1 MKSNVTGAAGV
12 MKLVGAGVVVA
23 ALGGLTAVGVL
34 DLAGGLG
41 SALGGARHAIAAPG
55 FQPAVA
61 AKVGVVDLEK
71 LIAGLEE
78 IRVKEQE
85 FQRRGEERQKQLQSA
100 VDERKKIEDEVNLL
114 PPSDPARRE
123 KVVKMLELDAVT
135 KARYEGLQN
144 VINLE
149 KGQLFR
155 DSYMK
160 IQEGVRDLAEKEG
173 LDVVFFDDRGLLLPE
188 IASFEELNVRVQN
201 KKILYAG
208 PGVDFTERLIKK
220 MNAEYRAG
228 GGTAPTTTSPTPSP
242 MGAGDGAKR

>member
-1 MKSNVTGAAGV
+1 
-12 MKLVGAGVVVA
+12 MKLNVKGVAGLVSAGVVVA
-23 ALGGLTAVGVL
+23 ALGGVTAVGVL
-34 DLAGGLG
+34 DLAGG
-41 SALGGARHAIAAPG
+41 AVGGTARHAIAAPG
-55 FQPAVA
+55 FQPAMA

-85 FQRRGEERQKQLQSA
+85 FQSRGEERQKQLQSA

-114 PPSDPARRE
+114 PPNDPARRE

-144 VINLE
+144 VINIE

-160 IQEGVRDLAEKEG
+160 IQAGVKDLAEKEG

-188 IASFEELNVRVQN
+188 IATFEELNVRVQN

-228 GGTAPTTTSPTPSP
+228 GGASPVSPTPSP
-242 MGAGDGAKR
+242 MGAGDGAKK